1 MHFYSNVENK
11 KVESIILLFIQRLF
25 PHNINCKGGVPGE
38 KKEKKKYLSSYGF
51 QEVRDPYRK
60 VSQYCHNRVLIHLI
74 VNSLNSE
81 LSKSENGNHRC
92 NLLNTKL

>member
-38 KKEKKKYLSSYGF
+38 KKEKKKIFEFIWVPG
-51 QEVRDPYRK
+51 
-60 VSQYCHNRVLIHLI
+60 
-74 VNSLNSE
+74 
-81 LSKSENGNHRC
+81 SKGPV
-92 NLLNTKL
+92 